1 MCGRFGLFAELDARA
16 ETSRSLSTAGGPA
29 SGKPKF
35 PLPRFRSFNGDV
47 WKRMALGAVPM
58 LCEFRAKLPPLTP
71 VNNSW
76 AWSTVAFGFRSLSL
90 VIFPYQGVRNYRI
103 LD

>member
-47 WKRMALGAVPM
+47 WNRMALGAAPM
-58 LCEFRAKLPPLTP
+58 LCESRAKLPPPTP
-71 VNNSW
+71 VSNSW
-76 AWSTVAFGFRSLSL
+76 AWSTVAFRILGLSL
-90 VIFPYQGVRNYRI
+90 VIFPYQGVKNYRI
-103 LD
+103 LN